1 MILVVN
7 LNASVDKRYE
17 MINLNKGSV
26 MRARSVENTPGG
38 KGIHVANVAT
48 ILDEECLVTGFLGGQ
63 TGEFIEEKLN
73 EYNIKSDFVK
83 IKGETRECLAIITD
97 DSIQTEILEPGPVI
111 DEEEQVKF
119 IEKFNELSESAN
131 IIVIS
136 GSIPQNI
143 EVTFYRGLIEIA
155 NKKNKRVL
163 LDTSGMILDEGIKGK
178 PYFIKPNRDEIEAL
192 TGRKIECTNDA
203 INEIKYF
210 QNEGIEFVV
219 ISLGEEGSVVGFNK
233 KIYKVSVPK
242 VNAINPVGSGD
253 SYVAGIAI
261 GLARNYEIEDILRL
275 ASACGTANAM
285 EKETGSV
292 KREVVDEL
300 INQITIDVLSCGACN
315 G

>member
-26 MRARSVENTPGG
+26 MRARTVENTPGG

-48 ILDEECLVTGFLGGQ
+48 ILDEECLVTGFLGGK
-63 TGEFIEEKLN
+63 TGEFIEEGLKS
-73 EYNIKSDFVK
+73 YGIKSDFVK

-97 DSIQTEILEPGPVI
+97 DLMQTEILEPGPVI
-111 DEEEQVKF
+111 DEKEQVKF
-119 IEKFNELSESAN
+119 REKFNELSESAN

-136 GSIPQNI
+136 GSVPQNI
-143 EVTFYRGLIEIA
+143 KVTFYRDLIEIA

-163 LDTSGMILDEGIKGK
+163 LDTSGKLLDEGIKGK

-192 TGRKIECTNDA
+192 TGRKIESTNDA
-203 INEIKYF
+203 INEIKNF

-261 GLARNYEIEDILRL
+261 GLARNYDIKDVLKL

-292 KREVVDEL
+292 KKEVVDEL
-300 INQITIDVLSCGACN
+300 INQIIIEVLE
-315 G
+315 

>member
-26 MRARSVENTPGG
+26 MRARTVENTPGG

-48 ILDEECLVTGFLGGQ
+48 ILDEECLVTGFLGGK
-63 TGEFIEEKLN
+63 TGEFIEERLKR
-73 EYNIKSDFVK
+73 YGIKSDFVK
-83 IKGETRECLAIITD
+83 IKGETRECLAITTD
-97 DSIQTEILEPGPVI
+97 DLIQTEILEPGPVI
-111 DEEEQVKF
+111 DEKEQVKF
-119 IEKFNELSESAN
+119 KEKFNELSESAN

-136 GSIPQNI
+136 GSVPQNI
-143 EVTFYRGLIEIA
+143 KVTFYRDLIEIA

-163 LDTSGMILDEGIKGK
+163 LDTSGKLLDEGIKGK
-178 PYFIKPNRDEIEAL
+178 PYFIKPNRDEIEVL
-192 TGRKIECTNDA
+192 TGRKIQSTNDA
-203 INEIKYF
+203 INEIKNF

-219 ISLGEEGSVVGFNK
+219 ISLGEEGAVVGFNK

-261 GLARNYEIEDILRL
+261 GLARNYDIKDVLKL

-292 KREVVDEL
+292 KKEVVDEL
-300 INQITIDVLSCGACN
+300 INKIIIEVLE
-315 G
+315 